1 MNTTNLETE
10 VATETTS
17 TTPNTNNGVQNN
29 EVKENGFMKRIGV
42 ATFALVVIV
51 TLFYKANPFGIFD
64 SEDLK
69 KFKRIVDTKNE
80 ITSNVNIK
88 SSEKEV
94 YATKLSNNNTKIEE
108 LKVSKKNNELSI
120 CGLNKQYGQEKID
133 ISLKCTDSELTEFKK
148 NSTGSGSEKKS

>member
-10 VATETTS
+10 VANETTS
-17 TTPNTNNGVQNN
+17 TTTPNNGAQNN
-29 EVKENGFMKRIGV
+29 TVKENGFMKRIGV
-42 ATFALVVIV
+42 ASFALVVIV
-51 TLFYKANPFGIFD
+51 TLFYKANPFGMFD

-80 ITSNVNIK
+80 ITSSVNTK
-88 SSEKEV
+88 SSEKEI

-120 CGLNKQYGQEKID
+120 CGLTKQYGQEKID
-133 ISLKCTDSELTEFKK
+133 TSLKCTDSELVEFKK